1 MSPNTDELA
10 KTESGRLIAADK
22 VQGTEV
28 YNSNGETLG
37 TIENVMIDK
46 PTGRVTYAVMSFG
59 GILGMG
65 KDRRPLPWGML
76 RYDTQ
81 LGGYVVGIDENKLK
95 GAPAYEDSPDF
106 NWNDEEWGRRMHEY
120 YQVAPTWRE

>member
-10 KTESGRLIAADK
+10 KTESGHLIAADK

-37 TIENVMIDK
+37 TIETVMINK
-46 PTGRVTYAVMSFG
+46 PTGKVTYAVMSFG

-76 RYDTQ
+76 HYDTQ
-81 LGGYVVGIDENKLK
+81 LGGYVIGIDEHKRQ
-95 GAPAYEDSPDF
+95 GAPADEDSPDF
-106 NWNDEEWGRRMHEY
+106 SWNDEEWGRRMHEY

>member
-28 YNSNGETLG
+28 YNSSGDELG
-37 TIENVMIDK
+37 TIENLMIDR
-46 PTGRVTYAVMSFG
+46 PTGKVAYAVMSFG
-59 GILGMG
+59 GFLGLG

-81 LGGYVVGIDENKLK
+81 RSGYVVDIDENKLQ
-95 GAPAYEDSPDF
+95 GAPAYEDSPEFDWE
-106 NWNDEEWGRRMHEY
+106 NEDWGRSMHDY
-120 YQVAPTWRE
+120 YGVPPTWR